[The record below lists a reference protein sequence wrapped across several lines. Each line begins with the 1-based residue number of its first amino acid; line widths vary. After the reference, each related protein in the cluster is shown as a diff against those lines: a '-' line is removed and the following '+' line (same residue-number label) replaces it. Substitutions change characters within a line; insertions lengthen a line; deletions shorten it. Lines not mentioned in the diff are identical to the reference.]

1 MQLKAKLEA
10 QVFAK
15 QDAEQTLQTR
25 MRQWESERSDMQDKY
40 KAMDDSWK
48 AKVGAGQGGVAARKE
63 GGGCWAGKRWCWHMT
78 ATSTRK
84 KRLKNGYQQG
94 QAIC

>member
-48 AKVGAGQGGVAARKE
+48 AKVGAGQGRGAARKE
-63 GGGCWAGKRWCWHMT
+63 GDGCWG
-78 ATSTRK
+78 
-84 KRLKNGYQQG
+84 G
-94 QAIC
+94 QEVVASPGLPQALALQAVHK

>member
-1 MQLKAKLEA
+1 MQLKAKLAA

-15 QDAEQTLQTR
+15 QEAEQTLQTR

-48 AKVGAGQGGVAARKE
+48 AKVGQGGQG
-63 GGGCWAGKRWCWHMT
+63 CC
-78 ATSTRK
+78 
-84 KRLKNGYQQG
+84 QQG
-94 QAIC
+94 RGGELGQARGVGWPRIASGACTASSS